1 MPNLKAYMLLF
12 NLFQDIIIFEYV
24 KCVETVYCSFSG
36 EKRHRIETCEKGKH
50 KKKLEHFKDLNS

>member
-1 MPNLKAYMLLF
+1 MLLF